1 MFVVTD
7 ADATAIRAV
16 YEQRGEFAAAVE
28 LRRLFPGITDNAQ
41 ARECART
48 IAGWKPLPL
57 RTVKADASYSH
68 PAVRAAQRA
77 SSHTREADKLGG
89 LRHAR
94 DDTRNAPSDG
104 AGTNAR

>member
-1 MFVVTD
+1 MFVVTE
-7 ADATAIRAV
+7 ADEAGIRSV

-28 LRRLFPGITDNAQ
+28 LPQRFPGITDNTQ
-41 ARECART
+41 ARECARA
-48 IAGWKPLPL
+48 IAGWKPLAL

-68 PAVRAAQRA
+68 PAVRAAQRS

-104 AGTNAR
+104 AGTKAR